1 MADCMECDA
10 DIDWGVDKCPNCGL
24 DFPVARKWYV
34 EGYEPRFNEL
44 RASGQLKLLAKEMWH
59 AHWEAC
65 SLPDPVMIG
74 ELRRSLESLYREIQF
89 DEALIVLLVED
100 ATDPNFFF
108 CIENPGRK
116 AYLHAVEIGR
126 EDLELYVM
134 NTFDGFNKNGPPADL
149 VQRKAELLAKE
160 KAGELAEFES
170 PGLDGDIW
178 DDHPFW
184 DTD

>member
-10 DIDWGVDKCPNCGL
+10 DIDWNVDECPECGI
-24 DFPVARKWYV
+24 DSPVARKWYV
-34 EGYEPRFNEL
+34 EGYEPRFDEL
-44 RASGQLKLLAKEMWH
+44 RASGQLKLLAKEMWY

-74 ELRRSLESLYREIQF
+74 ELRRSLESIFREIHL

-126 EDLELYVM
+126 EDLEIFVM
-134 NTFDGFNKNGPPADL
+134 NTFDGFNKSEPPADL
-149 VQRKAELLAKE
+149 AERKAELLE
-160 KAGELAEFES
+160 KVNAGTLTEFES

-178 DDHPFW
+178 GDHPFW
-184 DTD
+184 DAD